1 LKRER
6 PRFGEQY
13 WNDLQSNVERI
24 STLVNNKQIEQQY
37 RLKGI
42 NKGTE
47 QYNVAIADRANIEQ

>member
-1 LKRER
+1 LKRKK

-13 WNDLQSNVERI
+13 WEDLLSNVERI
-24 STLVNNKQIEQQY
+24 FALVNDKQIEQQY
-37 RLKGI
+37 SLKGI